1 MDNLK
6 NRVQD
11 VLTRE
16 VGPALAMDGTK
27 LEVLDVSNGCAQI
40 RLGGVCGTCP
50 SSIMAAVMGIEEIL
64 RQHVPEVEY
73 VEASPLTSVLLTLR
87 VRIELGPCDA

>member
-1 MDNLK
+1 MSELIK
-6 NRVQD
+6 KVQD
-11 VLTRE
+11 VVNRE
-16 VGPALAMDGTK
+16 VGPALGMDGAQ
-27 LEVLDVSNGCAQI
+27 LEVLEVSNGCAQI

-73 VEASPLTSVLLTLR
+73 VEATP
-87 VRIELGPCDA
+87 

>member
-1 MDNLK
+1 MNASIDLK
-6 NRVQD
+6 ARVQD
-11 VLTRE
+11 VLIRE
-16 VGPALAMDGTK
+16 VGPALDMDGTK
-27 LEVLDVSNGCAQI
+27 LEVLDVSQGCARI

-73 VEASPLTSVLLTLR
+73 VEASP
-87 VRIELGPCDA
+87 